1 MKEIA
6 LASNILLSN
15 VKRLNMPYKLT
26 FPVTDLC
33 NSRCTTCNIWK
44 KKPKNELTL
53 EEIQNFFRQ
62 NNQFVWIDIS
72 GGEPFL
78 RPDIV
83 EVSKA
88 IIKNCKNLYMFHLP
102 TNGLLPDLTVK
113 RIAQIARLKPKKFI
127 ISVSLDGPPKLYKK
141 IRGVDGFDKAL
152 ETYQRIKRI
161 PGVETFLGMTLST
174 QNYDKID
181 ETFAAVK
188 KRIPNF
194 QYKDLHINIY
204 HTSEHYYG
212 NSGDNF
218 PKAEVLRELK
228 RFAKRK
234 GSPYLNP
241 IMFLEHKYL
250 QNVKKYFATNKTPM
264 PCQALNASVFLDA
277 QGDVYPCSMYNKK
290 IGNIREK
297 PLKQIWKESNRI
309 RNDIHKGKC
318 TQCWT
323 PCEAYQTM
331 FGNLTKLI

>member
-1 MKEIA
+1 MKEFV

-15 VKRLNMPYKLT
+15 VKRLNLPYKLT

-53 EEIQNFFRQ
+53 REIQHFFKQ

-102 TNGLLPDLTVK
+102 TNGLLPNLIVK
-113 RIAQIARLKPKKFI
+113 RIAQIARLKPKKFV
-127 ISVSLDGPPKLYKK
+127 ISVSLDGPPKLYKQ
-141 IRGVDGFDKAL
+141 IRGVEGFDKAL

-174 QNYDKID
+174 QNYNQID

-194 QYKDLHINIY
+194 KYKDLHINIY

-212 NSGDNF
+212 NSEDNF

-234 GSPYLNP
+234 GSAYLNP

-250 QNVKKYFATNKTPM
+250 QNVKTYFATDKTPM

-277 QGDVYPCSMYNKK
+277 KGDVYPCSMYNLRL
-290 IGNIREK
+290 GNIREK
-297 PLKQIWKESNRI
+297 SLKQIWKESKKI

-331 FGNLTKLI
+331 FGNLIKLL